1 MIAPS
6 SAAMRRYSL
15 GIRDAVRFEVSGTEY
30 SRSLDEPNHVDRG
43 DTNVPQH
50 REVVAPLCASAKC
63 RSRSAG
69 RRCYHHFHESCQRW
83 MMVSICGS
91 DHFREF
97 FGGVGRHSF
106 PLKAIGCS
114 KTQLLA

>member
-1 MIAPS
+1 
-6 SAAMRRYSL
+6 
-15 GIRDAVRFEVSGTEY
+15 
-30 SRSLDEPNHVDRG
+30 
-43 DTNVPQH
+43 
-50 REVVAPLCASAKC
+50 
-63 RSRSAG
+63 
-69 RRCYHHFHESCQRW
+69 

-114 KTQLLA
+114 KTQLLAFRRVESGKRCPKLSTQVEPTDAAGFVEKVFHDS